1 MITKNTISGYR
12 KNGITF
18 GPVLYPGYGGVRGV
32 ISNNSIIGAGPTTT
46 ISQNGIQVS
55 ENNAATIINN
65 KISNH
70 IYDVPDSFWA
80 SGILIHQSNN
90 VFTSR
95 NILSDNQAGINIMQ
109 GSYNKITNNTING
122 NSFTK
127 AGITLNGSTNK
138 ELPTTNANSIEG
150 NTISGGSVGIW
161 ASNTASTTYSNNIIS
176 SSTDNG
182 IYSWNS
188 DNSTFSKNTI
198 SKIHSPTNNAW
209 GIVLDG
215 DTVLSTTSSNVLSS
229 NVIKTSDLGFWVGTS
244 SYNNLLTNNIF
255 NDKKVNTHLTVS
267 GNYITSPVS
276 SKEISILEKK
286 GMVLG
291 STSFNFLKDLEV
303 GNFGSDVTHLQE
315 LLITEGL
322 LKTETTGYFGTETR
336 NALIVWQKKN
346 NLPTTGYFGVLTRN
360 TINSKNK

>member
-1 MITKNTISGYR
+1 MNKKNITLLLSFLFVGLITTASAANPIYVNNEYTTSNAGTHIFGVNAFTTIKEGIDNVDIGGTIHVAHGVYKENIIIEKSLSLLGDGATTLYGAGKSSPTIDGGASTTPATITINGATKSISVIISNFSIINSGNGINVLQNAVVMITKNTISGYR

-188 DNSTFSKNTI
+188 DNSTF
-198 SKIHSPTNNAW
+198 
-209 GIVLDG
+209 
-215 DTVLSTTSSNVLSS
+215 
-229 NVIKTSDLGFWVGTS
+229 
-244 SYNNLLTNNIF
+244 
-255 NDKKVNTHLTVS
+255 
-267 GNYITSPVS
+267 
-276 SKEISILEKK
+276 
-286 GMVLG
+286 
-291 STSFNFLKDLEV
+291 
-303 GNFGSDVTHLQE
+303 
-315 LLITEGL
+315 
-322 LKTETTGYFGTETR
+322 
-336 NALIVWQKKN
+336 
-346 NLPTTGYFGVLTRN
+346 
-360 TINSKNK
+360 